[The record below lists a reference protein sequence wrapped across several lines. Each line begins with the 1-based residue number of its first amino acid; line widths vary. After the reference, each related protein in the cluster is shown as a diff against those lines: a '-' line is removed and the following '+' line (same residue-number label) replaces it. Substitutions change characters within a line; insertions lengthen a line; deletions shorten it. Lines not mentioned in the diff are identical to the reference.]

1 MFFGGVVLSFVLGLS
16 YLYII
21 VSYLKN
27 WHDLKFVPNK
37 NNLENIPFISVV
49 VAARDEEKNIIHCIQ
64 SLLNQDYPIDKFEI
78 LIVDDFSTDNTAEL
92 VKKFET
98 SETNLKYL
106 SSTAK
111 RHEKIVVSYKREAIQ
126 TGINASKGQYIL
138 LTDADCIVPPSW
150 ITTFSEQ
157 FIKEDCVFIGGPV
170 VISDEKLSLLTSFQ
184 GLDMIGMMVITGA
197 GYQSGNQLLANG
209 ANMGFSKQVFNE
221 LGAYTQFPNKAS
233 GDDMFLLHHFHHHH
247 PKSIRFLKTLS
258 AVVVTQPEYAIK
270 SLLRQRIRWAS
281 KNNAYKEMKINFS
294 LSVLFMVSLT
304 IIILGVLS
312 ILHTSIF
319 FPGFCVLYIF
329 KMFSDYLLQREAIR
343 FFNKRTLEK
352 YFFLSQNIHTLYI
365 AWVGIMASLFPF
377 YYWKGRK
384 VR

>member
-37 NNLENIPFISVV
+37 NNLENFPFISVV

-157 FIKEDCVFIGGPV
+157 FIKEDGVFIGGPV
-170 VISDEKLSLLTSFQ
+170 VISDEKPSLLTSFQ

-258 AVVVTQPEYAIK
+258 AIVVTQPEYAIK

-281 KNNAYKEMKINFS
+281 KNNAYKEMNINFS

-312 ILHTSIF
+312 IIKASIF
-319 FPGFCVLYIF
+319 FPGFCVLYIL
-329 KMFSDYLLQREAIR
+329 KIFSDYLLQREAIR
-343 FFNKRTLEK
+343 FFNKRTLAK
-352 YFFLSQNIHTLYI
+352 YFFLSQNIHTIYI

>member
-1 MFFGGVVLSFVLGLS
+1 MFFGGIVLSFVLGLS

-21 VSYLKN
+21 AGYLKN
-27 WHDLKFVPNK
+27 WKDLKFAPSR
-37 NNLENIPFISVV
+37 NNLENSPFISVV
-49 VAARDEEKNIIHCIQ
+49 VAARDEEKNITNCIQ
-64 SLLNQDYPIDKFEI
+64 SLLKQDYPVDKFEI

-111 RHEKIVVSYKREAIQ
+111 RLEKIIVSYKREAIQ
-126 TGINASKGQYIL
+126 TGINASKGKYIL

-157 FIKEDCVFIGGPV
+157 FIKEDGVFIGGPV
-170 VISDEKLSLLTSFQ
+170 VISDEKPSLLTSFQ

-221 LGAYTQFPNKAS
+221 LGAYTQFPKKAS

-281 KNNAYKEMKINFS
+281 KNNAYKEMNINFS

-312 ILHTSIF
+312 IIKASIF
-319 FPGFCVLYIF
+319 FPGFCVLYIL
-329 KMFSDYLLQREAIR
+329 KIFSDYLLQREAIR
-343 FFNKRTLEK
+343 FFNKRTLAK
-352 YFFLSQNIHTLYI
+352 YFFLSQNIHTIYI

>member
-37 NNLENIPFISVV
+37 NNLENFPFISVV

-281 KNNAYKEMKINFS
+281 KNNAYKEMNINFS

-312 ILHTSIF
+312 ILKASIF
-319 FPGFCVLYIF
+319 FLGFCVLYIF

>member
-1 MFFGGVVLSFVLGLS
+1 
-16 YLYII
+16 
-21 VSYLKN
+21 
-27 WHDLKFVPNK
+27 
-37 NNLENIPFISVV
+37 
-49 VAARDEEKNIIHCIQ
+49 
-64 SLLNQDYPIDKFEI
+64 
-78 LIVDDFSTDNTAEL
+78 
-92 VKKFET
+92 
-98 SETNLKYL
+98 
-106 SSTAK
+106 
-111 RHEKIVVSYKREAIQ
+111 
-126 TGINASKGQYIL
+126 
-138 LTDADCIVPPSW
+138 
-150 ITTFSEQ
+150 
-157 FIKEDCVFIGGPV
+157 
-170 VISDEKLSLLTSFQ
+170 
-184 GLDMIGMMVITGA
+184 MMVITGA

>member
-1 MFFGGVVLSFVLGLS
+1 MFFGGIVLSFVLGLS

-21 VSYLKN
+21 AGYLKN
-27 WHDLKFVPNK
+27 WQDLKFAPSR
-37 NNLENIPFISVV
+37 NNLENSPFISVV
-49 VAARDEEKNIIHCIQ
+49 VAARDEEKNITNCIQ
-64 SLLNQDYPIDKFEI
+64 SLLKQDYPVDKFEI
-78 LIVDDFSTDNTAEL
+78 LIVDDFSTDNTAEI

-106 SSTAK
+106 SSSAK
-111 RHEKIVVSYKREAIQ
+111 RLEKIIVSYKREAIQ

-157 FIKEDCVFIGGPV
+157 FIKEDGVFIGGPV
-170 VISDEKLSLLTSFQ
+170 VISDEKPSLLTSFQ

-221 LGAYTQFPNKAS
+221 LGAYTQFPKKAS

-281 KNNAYKEMKINFS
+281 KNNAYKEMNINFS

-312 ILHTSIF
+312 IIKASIF
-319 FPGFCVLYIF
+319 FPGFCVLYIL
-329 KMFSDYLLQREAIR
+329 KIFSDYLLQREAIR
-343 FFNKRTLEK
+343 FFNKRTLAK
-352 YFFLSQNIHTLYI
+352 YFFLSQNIHTIYI
-365 AWVGIMASLFPF
+365 AWVGIMARLFPF

-384 VR
+384 VK

>member
-1 MFFGGVVLSFVLGLS
+1 MFFVGIVLSFVLGLS

-21 VSYLKN
+21 AGYLKN
-27 WHDLKFVPNK
+27 WQNLKFPPRK
-37 NNLENIPFISVV
+37 NNLENFPFISVV
-49 VAARDEEKNIIHCIQ
+49 VAARNEEKNITHCIQ
-64 SLLNQDYPIDKFEI
+64 SLLKQDYPIDKFEI
-78 LIVDDFSTDNTAEL
+78 LIIDDFSTDQTAEL
-92 VKKFET
+92 IKKFEA

-111 RHEKIVVSYKREAIQ
+111 RHEKIIVSYKREAIQ
-126 TGINASKGQYIL
+126 TGISASKGQYIL

-170 VISDEKLSLLTSFQ
+170 IISDEKPNLLTSFQ

-209 ANMGFSKQVFNE
+209 ANMGFSKQVFIE
-221 LGAYTQFPNKAS
+221 LNGYAQFPNKAS
-233 GDDMFLLHHFHHHH
+233 GDDMFLLHHFHQNH
-247 PKSIRFLKTLS
+247 PNSIRFLKTLS
-258 AVVVTQPEYAIK
+258 AVVVTQPEYSIK

-281 KNNAYKEMKINFS
+281 KNNAYKEMNINFS
-294 LSVLFMVSLT
+294 LSVLFLVSLT
-304 IIILGVLS
+304 IIILGVCS
-312 ILHTSIF
+312 IIKASIF
-319 FPGFCVLYIF
+319 FPGFCVLYIL
-329 KMFSDYLLQREAIR
+329 KIFSDYLLQREAIR
-343 FFNKRTLEK
+343 FFDKRTLAK

-365 AWVGIMASLFPF
+365 VWVGIMASLFPF

-384 VR
+384 VH

>member
-1 MFFGGVVLSFVLGLS
+1 MFFGGIVLSFVLGLS

-37 NNLENIPFISVV
+37 NNLENFPFISVV

-319 FPGFCVLYIF
+319 FPGFCVIYIF